1 MFITKDNL
9 KYSLAMKNA
18 VICLLISVLSVTVA
32 MAQSSKSISIL
43 GDSYSTFEGYLQP
56 DTNAIWYWD
65 NVKAE
70 NTDVHHVRETWW
82 HQFIKENGY
91 RLCVNNSFSGA
102 TISYSGY
109 KSGKPDFTDY
119 SDRSFI
125 TRLKNLGTPDIILV
139 FGGTNDSWA
148 GSPIGEYQYEGW
160 TRNDLFSF
168 RPAMACLLEK
178 MIDYYPN
185 VEIVFLLNDDLKE
198 EIDESVRT
206 ICTHY
211 GVKWIEFE
219 GIDKING
226 HPSVKGMKQISEQ
239 LKAFFNRENIR

>member
-1 MFITKDNL
+1 
-9 KYSLAMKNA
+9 MKNA

-226 HPSVKGMKQISEQ
+226 HPSVKGMKQIWEQ

>member
-1 MFITKDNL
+1 MRKVIVGVL
-9 KYSLAMKNA
+9 LMNA
-18 VICLLISVLSVTVA
+18 FAFMAV
-32 MAQSSKSISIL
+32 AQSAKSISIL

-56 DTNAIWYWD
+56 DTNAVWYWD
-65 NVKAE
+65 NWDAK
-70 NTDVHHVRETWW
+70 NTDVHRVRETWW

-102 TISYSGY
+102 TICYSGY
-109 KSGKPDFTDY
+109 KGADGKLSDY

-125 TRLKNLGTPDIILV
+125 TRLKNLGNPDIILV

-148 GSPIGEYQYEGW
+148 GSPIGDYKYESW
-160 TRNDLFSF
+160 THEDLFSF

-178 MIDYYPN
+178 MSDYYPN
-185 VEIVFLLNDDLKE
+185 VEIVFLLNDELKD

-206 ICTHY
+206 ICTYY

-219 GIDKING
+219 NIDKING
-226 HPSVKGMKQISEQ
+226 HPSIKGMKQISEQ

>member
-1 MFITKDNL
+1 
-9 KYSLAMKNA
+9 MKNA

-185 VEIVFLLNDDLKE
+185 VEIVFLLNYDLKE

>member
-1 MFITKDNL
+1 
-9 KYSLAMKNA
+9 MKNA
-18 VICLLISVLSVTVA
+18 VICLLISVLSVTMA

-226 HPSVKGMKQISEQ
+226 HPSVKGMKQICEQ

>member
-1 MFITKDNL
+1 
-9 KYSLAMKNA
+9 MKNA

-139 FGGTNDSWA
+139 FGGTHDSWA
-148 GSPIGEYQYEGW
+148 CSPIGEYQYEGW

-226 HPSVKGMKQISEQ
+226 HPSIKGMKQISEQ

>member
-1 MFITKDNL
+1 
-9 KYSLAMKNA
+9 MKNV

>member
-1 MFITKDNL
+1 
-9 KYSLAMKNA
+9 MKNA

-211 GVKWIEFE
+211 DVKWIEFE

-226 HPSVKGMKQISEQ
+226 HPSVKGMKQICEQ

>member
-1 MFITKDNL
+1 
-9 KYSLAMKNA
+9 MKNA

-91 RLCVNNSFSGA
+91 QLCVNNSFSGA

-226 HPSVKGMKQISEQ
+226 HPSIKGMKQISEQ